1 MDIRIGVPVI
11 AEDGAAGRVERII
24 LHPATNEV
32 VGIVAVQGAMLPHD
46 VVIPS
51 ERLLSSDARGLHV
64 RGSVEEISELDPFA
78 QSQYVD
84 PPEDWLPPTDTAG
97 GIYLFPATPY
107 AVGAF
112 ERPVT
117 QPAPAER
124 EVEDLAPGDI
134 DVTANTPVYCADGV
148 GGRLERV
155 ITNGTSDQVT
165 HLIVRRGAA
174 IGEGI
179 AVPMECVASVGDE
192 GIRLTLT
199 RDELDDM
206 PDVDD

>member
-1 MDIRIGVPVI
+1 MDIRIGVPMI

-32 VGIVAVQGAMLPHD
+32 VGVVAVQGGMLPHD
-46 VVIPS
+46 VVVPS
-51 ERLLSSDARGLHV
+51 DRLLGTDARGLRV
-64 RGSVEEISELDPFA
+64 RGTVAEISELDPFA

-84 PPEDWLPPTDTAG
+84 PPEDWLPPTDSAG

-124 EVEDLAPGDI
+124 EVEDLAPGDV
-134 DVTANTPVYCADGV
+134 DVTANTTVFCADGV

-155 ITNGTSDQVT
+155 VTEGASDHVT
-165 HLIVRRGAA
+165 HLIVRRGALM
-174 IGEGI
+174 GEGVR
-179 AVPMECVASVGDE
+179 VPMDCVASLGDE

-199 RDELDDM
+199 RDELGELPDIDD
-206 PDVDD
+206 